1 MLRDIG
7 SSTPVADMA
16 MRQPVCV
23 PRDTTI
29 LCASRIMRS
38 FHVAELV
45 VTEEPHGLPIPMGI
59 VSACDIVTRI
69 IAPGLD
75 PGVFTAGDI
84 AWASAVHTKVSDS
97 LSHTLQ
103 LLPYLFERQRS
114 TFRYRSKRCLSFF
127 SSPPARHGCS
137 RHR

>member
-1 MLRDIG
+1 MLRDTG

-16 MRQPVCV
+16 MREPVCV
-23 PRDTTI
+23 PQDTTI

-45 VTEEPHGLPIPMGI
+45 VTEEPHGLPIPVGI

-84 AWASAVHTKVSDS
+84 AWPSAVHTKVSDS

-103 LLPYLFERQRS
+103 LLQTAGTSVLPVIDDDGGLAGVIS
-114 TFRYRSKRCLSFF
+114 LSDVLI
-127 SSPPARHGCS
+127 ALGKA
-137 RHR
+137 

>member
-84 AWASAVHTKVSDS
+84 AWPSAVHTKVSDS

-103 LLPYLFERQRS
+103 LLQTAGTSVLPVIDDDGGLAGVIS
-114 TFRYRSKRCLSFF
+114 LSHVLI
-127 SSPPARHGCS
+127 ALGKA
-137 RHR
+137 

>member
-45 VTEEPHGLPIPMGI
+45 VTEEPHGLPIPVGI

-84 AWASAVHTKVSDS
+84 AWPSAVHTKVSDS

-103 LLPYLFERQRS
+103 LLQTAGTSVLPVIDDDGGLAGVIS
-114 TFRYRSKRCLSFF
+114 LSDVLI
-127 SSPPARHGCS
+127 ALGKA
-137 RHR
+137 

>member
-103 LLPYLFERQRS
+103 LLQTAGTSVLPVIDDDGGLAGVIS
-114 TFRYRSKRCLSFF
+114 LSDVLI
-127 SSPPARHGCS
+127 ALGKA
-137 RHR
+137 

>member
-84 AWASAVHTKVSDS
+84 AWAGAVHTKVSDS

-103 LLPYLFERQRS
+103 LLQTAGTSVLPVIDDDGGLAGVIS
-114 TFRYRSKRCLSFF
+114 LSDVLI
-127 SSPPARHGCS
+127 ALGKV
-137 RHR
+137 